1 MGDRR
6 ELGLFPLE
14 MVLLPGERV
23 PLHIFEPRYRQLF
36 ADCTLEDR
44 PFVLILAS
52 DERAVAVGCAARFD
66 TLVRRFEDG
75 RMNVIVVGV
84 EPVEIVEE
92 TSGGAYAT
100 ATVRTLADDP
110 SEPDPALVEEVRSLF
125 RELSSRVTGTPRDL
139 DQPEGV
145 PLSFAVAGVID
156 LGPEVKQDLLEQRSE
171 GERLARVRDILTAAG
186 GGMDHTHVAAQR
198 ASRNGK
204 VTQP

>member
-1 MGDRR
+1 MSEGRD
-6 ELGLFPLE
+6 LGLFPLE
-14 MVLLPGERV
+14 TVLLPGERV

-44 PFVLILAS
+44 PFVLVLAS
-52 DERAVAVGCAARFD
+52 DEGTATVGCAARFD

-92 TSGGAYAT
+92 TSGRDYAT

-110 SEPDPALVEEVRSLF
+110 SEPDPALVEEVRALF
-125 RELSSRVTGTPRDL
+125 RDLSARVTGTPHDL
-139 DQPEGV
+139 GQPEGV

-156 LGPEVKQDLLEQRSE
+156 LGPEVKQDLLERRSE
-171 GERLARVRDILTAAG
+171 AERLARVRDILRSAG
-186 GGMDHTHVAAQR
+186 EGMDHTHVAAER

-204 VTQP
+204 VTHP